1 MSLFWQ
7 ELKKIWR
14 PGILAGIVL
23 LGLIYYYMFPSFYIE
38 HFSNGPSAQAEFELS
53 VGWVAQYG
61 TTLEPE
67 ERAELDSRLAEE
79 IAIFDRQLEEIPEA
93 AAVGVTDYN
102 SFQTFSGRRDHD
114 EMEMQAERKVRNRTN
129 CDTISI
135 IQHMLER
142 YDDPRDYLQQHDYFE
157 SYTPQEKAQM
167 LAVNSWPRSLLSG
180 SVMDSTEFYLKYLAQ
195 WTAISVIL
203 LLSPTLVRDR
213 LRRTRP
219 LQWSSRRGRKVL
231 HTQLAA
237 GLVSVLLLSA
247 INVTV
252 YAIPFLAQG
261 PLALKDCPLG
271 NTVWG
276 GGTPWFNW
284 TYGQYLAVLTGM
296 VLALGLG
303 IGALTLFLSR
313 FSSNYVSM
321 LLKAFPLFV
330 VMGGFFATWVV
341 NHAFFFHA
349 AWDGA
354 DFFVSKGAE
363 AVCIA
368 VLLIVGTALTGWSC
382 FRQRRLED

>member
-38 HFSNGPSAQAEFELS
+38 HFSNGPSAQDEFDLS
-53 VGWVAQYG
+53 VEWVAQYG
-61 TTLEPE
+61 PTLEPE

-79 IAIFDRQLEEIPEA
+79 ISIFDRQIRDIPEA
-93 AAVGVTDYN
+93 AAAGVADYD
-102 SFQTFSGRRDHD
+102 SFQAFSSRHDHD
-114 EMEMQAERKVRNRTN
+114 KTELKVIWTIQDSTN
-129 CDTISI
+129 CDTIST

-142 YDDPRDYLQQHDYFE
+142 YDMSRDYLEQRDYFE
-157 SYTPQEKAQM
+157 FYTPQEKEAI
-167 LAVNSWPRSLLSG
+167 LAANSWPRSLLSG
-180 SVMDSTEFYLKYLAQ
+180 SVMDSTNFYLKYLAQ

-219 LQWSSRRGRKVL
+219 LQWASRRGRRIL

-237 GLVSVLLLSA
+237 GLVSALLLSA
-247 INVTV
+247 VNVTV
-252 YAIPFLAQG
+252 YAIPFLSQG

-271 NTVWG
+271 NTVWR

-284 TYGQYLAVLTGM
+284 TYGQYLAVLAGM
-296 VLALGLG
+296 VLALGIG
-303 IGALTLFLSR
+303 IGAVTLFLSR
-313 FSSNYVSM
+313 FSDNYVSM

-341 NHAFFFHA
+341 SGAFFFRT
-349 AWDGA
+349 AWDYAG
-354 DFFVSKGAE
+354 FYVTKGAE
-363 AVCIA
+363 AICIA
-368 VLLIVGTALTGWSC
+368 ALLIVGAALTGWNC
-382 FRQRRLED
+382 FRQRKLED

>member
-1 MSLFWQ
+1 MSLFLQ

-14 PGILAGIVL
+14 PGILAGIIL

-38 HFSNGPSAQAEFELS
+38 HFSNGPSAQEEFNLS
-53 VGWVAQYG
+53 VEWVARYG
-61 TTLEPE
+61 PTLEPE
-67 ERAELDSRLAEE
+67 ERAELDSQLAEE
-79 IAIFDRQLEEIPEA
+79 IAKFNRRLEKFPEA
-93 AAVGVTDYN
+93 VAVGITDYT
-102 SFQTFSGRRDHD
+102 SFRAADQSDENTQLMWDIRDG
-114 EMEMQAERKVRNRTN
+114 TN
-129 CDTISI
+129 YYTIENIQQMTELCDL
-135 IQHMLER
+135 Q
-142 YDDPRDYLQQHDYFE
+142 RDYRGQPEFFQY
-157 SYTPQEKAQM
+157 YTPKEQAQM
-167 LAVNSWPRSLLSG
+167 LAVDSWPKSLLSR
-180 SVMDSTEFYLKYLAQ
+180 SVMDSTNSYLKYLAQ
-195 WTAISVIL
+195 WTAVSVIL

-219 LQWSSRRGRKVL
+219 LQWSSRRGRRVL

-237 GLVSVLLLSA
+237 GLVSALLLSVV
-247 INVTV
+247 NVTV

-303 IGALTLFLSR
+303 IGAVTLFLSR
-313 FSSNYVSM
+313 FSDNYVSM
-321 LLKAFPLFV
+321 LLKTFPLFV
-330 VMGGFFATWVV
+330 AMGGFFATWVV

-368 VLLIVGTALTGWSC
+368 VLLIVGAALAGWSC
-382 FRQRRLED
+382 FRQRKLEC

>member
-14 PGILAGIVL
+14 PGILVGIVL

-38 HFSNGPSAQAEFELS
+38 HFSNGAYAQDEFGLS
-53 VGWVAQYG
+53 VEWVAQYG
-61 TTLEPE
+61 PTLEPE

-93 AAVGVTDYN
+93 AAVGVTGYD
-102 SFQTFSGRRDHD
+102 SFQIFSSQHDHD
-114 EMEMQAERKVRNRTN
+114 EIEIQAEWKIRNRTN
-129 CDTISI
+129 CDTIST

-142 YDDPRDYLQQHDYFE
+142 YDASRDYLRQHGYFE
-157 SYTPQEKAQM
+157 FYTAKEQEQI

-180 SVMDSTEFYLKYLAQ
+180 SVMDSTDYYFKYLAQ

-213 LRRTRP
+213 LRRTRS
-219 LQWSSRRGRKVL
+219 LQWSSRRGRWVL
-231 HTQLAA
+231 HTQLTA
-237 GLVSVLLLSA
+237 GLISALLLSVM
-247 INVTV
+247 NVTV

-271 NTVWG
+271 NSVWA

-284 TYGQYLAVLTGM
+284 TYGQYLIILTGM
-296 VLALGLG
+296 VLVLG
-303 IGALTLFLSR
+303 IGIGTVTLFLSR
-313 FSSNYVSM
+313 FSDNYVSM

-341 NHAFFFHA
+341 DRAFFLRP
-349 AWDGA
+349 AWDYA
-354 DFFVSKGAE
+354 EFYVSKGAE
-363 AVCIA
+363 AVCVA
-368 VLLIVGTALTGWSC
+368 VLLIVGSMLTGWSC
-382 FRQRRLED
+382 LRQRRLEC

>member
-14 PGILAGIVL
+14 PGILAGIIL

-38 HFSNGPSAQAEFELS
+38 HFSNGPSVQIEFDLS
-53 VGWVAQYG
+53 VEWSAQYG
-61 TTLEPE
+61 PTLEPE
-67 ERAELDSRLAEE
+67 ERAELDRRLAEE
-79 IAIFDRQLEEIPEA
+79 IAIFNRQLEEFPEA
-93 AAVGVTDYN
+93 ATAGITDYAI
-102 SFQTFSGRRDHD
+102 FHEASGRNEGDPQLMWAIQD
-114 EMEMQAERKVRNRTN
+114 GTN
-129 CDTISI
+129 YDTIST

-142 YDDPRDYLQQHDYFE
+142 YDDPRDYPRQHDYFE
-157 SYTPQEKAQM
+157 FYTPQEKAQM

-180 SVMDSTEFYLKYLAQ
+180 SVMDSTDFYLKYLAQ

-219 LQWSSRRGRKVL
+219 LQWSSRRGRRVL

-237 GLVSVLLLSA
+237 GLVSALLLSVV
-247 INVTV
+247 NVTV

-271 NTVWG
+271 NSVWVT
-276 GGTPWFNW
+276 GTPWFNW

-303 IGALTLFLSR
+303 IGAVTLFLSR
-313 FSSNYVSM
+313 FSDNYVSM
-321 LLKAFPLFV
+321 LLKTFPLFV
-330 VMGGFFATWVV
+330 TMGGFFATWVV
-341 NHAFFFHA
+341 GSAFFFRP
-349 AWDGA
+349 AWDYA
-354 DFFVSKGAE
+354 EFYVSKGAE
-363 AVCIA
+363 AICIA
-368 VLLIVGTALTGWSC
+368 VLLIMGAALTGWSC
-382 FRQRRLED
+382 FRQRKLEC

>member
-1 MSLFWQ
+1 MSLLGQ

-14 PGILAGIVL
+14 PGILVGIVL

-38 HFSNGPSAQAEFELS
+38 HFSNGPSAQDEFDLS
-53 VGWVAQYG
+53 VEWVAQYG
-61 TTLEPE
+61 PTLEPE

-114 EMEMQAERKVRNRTN
+114 EMEMQAERKIRNRTN

-180 SVMDSTEFYLKYLAQ
+180 SVMDSTDYYLKYLAQ

-219 LQWSSRRGRKVL
+219 LQWASRRGRRIL

-237 GLVSVLLLSA
+237 GLVSALLLSA
-247 INVTV
+247 MNMTV

-271 NTVWG
+271 NSVWAV
-276 GGTPWFNW
+276 GTPWFNW
-284 TYGQYLAVLTGM
+284 TYGQYLAVLAGM

-303 IGALTLFLSR
+303 IGAVTLFLSR
-313 FSSNYVSM
+313 FSDNYVSM

-330 VMGGFFATWVV
+330 VMGGLFATWVV
-341 NHAFFFHA
+341 GGAFFFRP
-349 AWDGA
+349 AWDYA
-354 DFFVSKGAE
+354 EFFVPKGAE
-363 AVCIA
+363 AICIA
-368 VLLIVGTALTGWSC
+368 VLLIIGAALTGWS
-382 FRQRRLED
+382 RVKQRKLEF

>member
-1 MSLFWQ
+1 MSLFRQ

-38 HFSNGPSAQAEFELS
+38 YFSNGPSAQEEFRLS
-53 VGWVAQYG
+53 VEWVAQYG
-61 TTLEPE
+61 PTLEPA

-79 IAIFDRQLEEIPEA
+79 IAIFDRQMEEIPEA
-93 AAVGVTDYN
+93 AVVGVTDYN
-102 SFQTFSGRRDHD
+102 SFQTFSGQRDHD
-114 EMEMQAERKVRNRTN
+114 EMEMQAERKIRNRTN

-157 SYTPQEKAQM
+157 SYTPQEKAQI

-180 SVMDSTEFYLKYLAQ
+180 SVMDSTDYYLKHLVQ
-195 WTAISVIL
+195 WTSISVIL
-203 LLSPTLVRDR
+203 LLSPTLVQDR
-213 LRRTRP
+213 LRRTSP
-219 LQWSSRRGRKVL
+219 LQWSSRRGRRVL

-237 GLVSVLLLSA
+237 GLISALLLSVMNMTA
-247 INVTV
+247 

-261 PLALKDCPLG
+261 PLALKGCPLG
-271 NTVWG
+271 NSVWA

-284 TYGQYLAVLTGM
+284 TYGQYLVILTGM

-330 VMGGFFATWVV
+330 AMGGFFAAWVV
-341 NHAFFFHA
+341 DRAFFFRP
-349 AWDGA
+349 AWDYA
-354 DFFVSKGAE
+354 EFSVPKGAE
-363 AVCIA
+363 AICIA
-368 VLLIVGTALTGWSC
+368 VLLIIGAALTGWSC
-382 FRQRRLED
+382 FRQRKLEC

>member
-1 MSLFWQ
+1 
-7 ELKKIWR
+7 
-14 PGILAGIVL
+14 
-23 LGLIYYYMFPSFYIE
+23 
-38 HFSNGPSAQAEFELS
+38 
-53 VGWVAQYG
+53 
-61 TTLEPE
+61 
-67 ERAELDSRLAEE
+67 
-79 IAIFDRQLEEIPEA
+79 
-93 AAVGVTDYN
+93 
-102 SFQTFSGRRDHD
+102 
-114 EMEMQAERKVRNRTN
+114 
-129 CDTISI
+129 
-135 IQHMLER
+135 
-142 YDDPRDYLQQHDYFE
+142 
-157 SYTPQEKAQM
+157 
-167 LAVNSWPRSLLSG
+167 
-180 SVMDSTEFYLKYLAQ
+180 MDSTNSYLTYLAQ
-195 WTAISVIL
+195 WTAIRVIL

-271 NTVWG
+271 SAVWG

-296 VLALGLG
+296 VLALGIG
-303 IGALTLFLSR
+303 IGAVTLFLSR
-313 FSSNYVSM
+313 FSNNYVSM

-330 VMGGFFATWVV
+330 TMGGFFATWVV
-341 NHAFFFHA
+341 HYAFFFHA

-363 AVCIA
+363 AVCVT
-368 VLLIVGTALTGWSC
+368 VLLIAGAALTGWSC
-382 FRQRRLED
+382 VKQRKLEC

>member
-1 MSLFWQ
+1 MSLFWE

-14 PGILAGIVL
+14 PGILVGIVL

-38 HFSNGPSAQAEFELS
+38 YFSNGPSAQAEFELS
-53 VGWVAQYG
+53 VEWVARYG
-61 TTLEPE
+61 PTLEPE
-67 ERAELDSRLAEE
+67 ERAELDGRLAEE
-79 IAIFDRQLEEIPEA
+79 IAKFNRQLKDFPEA
-93 AAVGVTDYN
+93 AAAGITDYE
-102 SFQTFSGRRDHD
+102 SF
-114 EMEMQAERKVRNRTN
+114 RTASEQNAGDPQLMWAIQDGSN
-129 CDTISI
+129 CDTISTI
-135 IQHMLER
+135 RHMLER
-142 YDDPRDYLQQHDYFE
+142 YDDPRDYLWEHDYFE
-157 SYTPQEKAQM
+157 FYTPQEKAQI

-180 SVMDSTEFYLKYLAQ
+180 SVMDSTNYYLKYLAR

-219 LQWSSRRGRKVL
+219 LQWSSRRGRRVL

-237 GLVSVLLLSA
+237 GLVSALLLSVV
-247 INVTV
+247 NVTIYV
-252 YAIPFLAQG
+252 IPFLAQG

-271 NTVWG
+271 NSVWG
-276 GGTPWFNW
+276 SGTPWFNW
-284 TYGQYLAVLTGM
+284 TYGQYLVILTGM

-303 IGALTLFLSR
+303 VGAVTLFLSR
-313 FSSNYVSM
+313 FSDNYVSM

-330 VMGGFFATWVV
+330 AMGGFFAAWVI
-341 NHAFFFHA
+341 NYAFFFHP

-368 VLLIVGTALTGWSC
+368 VLLIVGAALTGWSC
-382 FRQRRLED
+382 LRQRKLEC

>member
-14 PGILAGIVL
+14 PGIFVGIVL

-219 LQWSSRRGRKVL
+219 LQWSSRRGRQVL

-237 GLVSVLLLSA
+237 GLVSALLLSVV
-247 INVTV
+247 NVTV

>member
-1 MSLFWQ
+1 MSLFWE

-14 PGILAGIVL
+14 PGILVGIVL

-38 HFSNGPSAQAEFELS
+38 YFSNGPSAQAEFELS
-53 VGWVAQYG
+53 VEWVARYG
-61 TTLEPE
+61 PTLEPE
-67 ERAELDSRLAEE
+67 ERAELDGRLAEE
-79 IAIFDRQLEEIPEA
+79 IAKFNRQLKDFPEA
-93 AAVGVTDYN
+93 AAAGITDYE
-102 SFQTFSGRRDHD
+102 SF
-114 EMEMQAERKVRNRTN
+114 RTASEQNAGDPQLMWAIQDGSN
-129 CDTISI
+129 CDTISTI
-135 IQHMLER
+135 RHMLER
-142 YDDPRDYLQQHDYFE
+142 YDDPRDYLWEHDYFE
-157 SYTPQEKAQM
+157 FYTPQEKAQI

-180 SVMDSTEFYLKYLAQ
+180 SVMDSTNYYLKYLAR

-219 LQWSSRRGRKVL
+219 LQWSSRRGRRVL

-237 GLVSVLLLSA
+237 GLVSALLLSA
-247 INVTV
+247 VNVTV
-252 YAIPFLAQG
+252 YAVPFLAQG

-271 NTVWG
+271 NSVWG

-284 TYGQYLAVLTGM
+284 TYGQYLTVLTGM

-303 IGALTLFLSR
+303 VGAVTLFLSR
-313 FSSNYVSM
+313 FSDNYVSM

-330 VMGGFFATWVV
+330 VMGGFFATWVM
-341 NHAFFFHA
+341 NHAFFFHP

-368 VLLIVGTALTGWSC
+368 VLLFAGAALTGWSC
-382 FRQRRLED
+382 LRQRKLEC

>member
-1 MSLFWQ
+1 MSV
-7 ELKKIWR
+7 E
-14 PGILAGIVL
+14 
-23 LGLIYYYMFPSFYIE
+23 
-38 HFSNGPSAQAEFELS
+38 
-53 VGWVAQYG
+53 WVAQYG
-61 TTLEPE
+61 PTLEPE

-114 EMEMQAERKVRNRTN
+114 EMEMQAERKIRNRTN

-135 IQHMLER
+135 IQQMLER
-142 YDDPRDYLQQHDYFE
+142 YDDPRDYLRQHDYFE

-180 SVMDSTEFYLKYLAQ
+180 SVMDSTDYYLKYLAQ

-219 LQWSSRRGRKVL
+219 LQWASRRGRRIL

-237 GLVSVLLLSA
+237 GLVSALLLSA
-247 INVTV
+247 MNMTV

-271 NTVWG
+271 NSVWAV
-276 GGTPWFNW
+276 GTPWFNW
-284 TYGQYLAVLTGM
+284 TYGQYLAVLVGM

-303 IGALTLFLSR
+303 IGAVTLFLSR
-313 FSSNYVSM
+313 FSDNYVSM

-341 NHAFFFHA
+341 GGAFFFRPT
-349 AWDGA
+349 WDYA
-354 DFFVSKGAE
+354 EFYVSKGAE

-368 VLLIVGTALTGWSC
+368 VLLIVGAALAGWSC
-382 FRQRRLED
+382 FRQRKLEC

>member
-53 VGWVAQYG
+53 VEWVAQYG

-79 IAIFDRQLEEIPEA
+79 IAKFNRQLEEFPEA
-93 AAVGVTDYN
+93 AAAGITDYAI
-102 SFQTFSGRRDHD
+102 FREASGRNEGDPQLIWAIQD
-114 EMEMQAERKVRNRTN
+114 RTN
-129 CDTISI
+129 YDTIST

-142 YDDPRDYLQQHDYFE
+142 YDDPRDYLRQHDYFE
-157 SYTPQEKAQM
+157 FYTRKEQGQM
-167 LAVNSWPRSLLSG
+167 LAVENWPRSRLSS
-180 SVMDSTEFYLKYLAQ
+180 SVMDSTNSYLKYLAQ

-219 LQWSSRRGRKVL
+219 LQWSSRQGRRVL

-237 GLVSVLLLSA
+237 GMVSALLLSVV
-247 INVTV
+247 NVTI

-261 PLALKDCPLG
+261 PLMLKDCPLG
-271 NTVWG
+271 NSVWVT
-276 GGTPWFNW
+276 GTPWFNW
-284 TYGQYLAVLTGM
+284 TYGQYLSVLTGM
-296 VLALGLG
+296 VLALGIG
-303 IGALTLFLSR
+303 IGAVTLFLSR
-313 FSSNYVSM
+313 FSDNYVSM

-330 VMGGFFATWVV
+330 AMGGFFATWVV

-368 VLLIVGTALTGWSC
+368 ILLIVSVALTGWSC
-382 FRQRRLED
+382 VKQRKLEC

>member
-1 MSLFWQ
+1 MSLFRQ

-38 HFSNGPSAQAEFELS
+38 YFSNGPSAQEEFRLS
-53 VGWVAQYG
+53 VEWVAQYG
-61 TTLEPE
+61 PTLEPA

-79 IAIFDRQLEEIPEA
+79 IAIFDRQMEEIPEA
-93 AAVGVTDYN
+93 AVVGVTDYN
-102 SFQTFSGRRDHD
+102 SFQTFSGQRDHD
-114 EMEMQAERKVRNRTN
+114 EMEMQAERKIRNRTN

-157 SYTPQEKAQM
+157 SYTPQEKAQI

-180 SVMDSTEFYLKYLAQ
+180 SVMDSTDYYLKHLVQ
-195 WTAISVIL
+195 WTSISVIL
-203 LLSPTLVRDR
+203 LLSPTLVQDR
-213 LRRTRP
+213 LRRTSP
-219 LQWSSRRGRKVL
+219 LQWSSRRGRRVL

-237 GLVSVLLLSA
+237 GLISALLLSVMNMTA
-247 INVTV
+247 

-261 PLALKDCPLG
+261 PLALKGCPLG
-271 NTVWG
+271 NSVWA

-284 TYGQYLAVLTGM
+284 TYGQYLVILTGM

-330 VMGGFFATWVV
+330 AMGGFFAAWVV
-341 NHAFFFHA
+341 DRAFFFRP
-349 AWDGA
+349 AWDYA
-354 DFFVSKGAE
+354 EFSVPKGAE
-363 AVCIA
+363 AICIA
-368 VLLIVGTALTGWSC
+368 VLLIIGAALMGWSC
-382 FRQRRLED
+382 FRQRKLEC